1 MCSSQHQPELPHR
14 SQSNFILRISYPTH
28 RDVGQRGSLFF
39 CVRPTKKGPGSLTP
53 ALSYQHQGCSP
64 LMVSGLTP
72 DPVEG
77 WQSRRPRRPAQRVRT
92 N

>member
-1 MCSSQHQPELPHR
+1 MCSSQHQPELLHR

-28 RDVGQRGSLFF
+28 RDVGQLGSIFI

-64 LMVSGLTP
+64 LMASGTTRISL
-72 DPVEG
+72 
-77 WQSRRPRRPAQRVRT
+77 SRGAFDRRSGGPLGKET
-92 N
+92 